1 MKTADTERTTVRQIL
16 QTALDTPLEGIANP
30 TRDEIER
37 WDSLTHVEIV
47 FMLEERFDVRFSE
60 EEIVALHSLA
70 DIVALLRE
78 KHAA

>member
-1 MKTADTERTTVRQIL
+1 MTADKEQAMVRQIL
-16 QTALDTPLEGIANP
+16 QTALDTTLVGIENS
-30 TRDEIER
+30 TRGEIEH

-47 FMLEERFDVRFSE
+47 FMLEEQFDVRFSE
-60 EEIVALHSLA
+60 EEIVALRSLA